1 MFLILA
7 HQGGWDE
14 IIYIAIP
21 VIVFGYLLKIAR
33 KRARAEAE
41 EEARAGNDLPEDLPV
56 DPELPT

>member
-21 VIVFGYLLKIAR
+21 VIVFGYLLKIAK
-33 KRARAEAE
+33 KRARTEAE
-41 EEARAGNDLPEDLPV
+41 EEARAGDDLPV

>member
-14 IIYIAIP
+14 IIYIVIP
-21 VIVFGYLLKIAR
+21 IIVFGYLLKMAK
-33 KRARAEAE
+33 KRAQAEAE
-41 EEARAGNDLPEDLPV
+41 EEALAGNGLPEDLPV